1 MNCKY
6 RQCDVV
12 AGSNGFC
19 GSSHKAGYYRDLRA
33 TSAQN
38 DTKPGATS
46 TDPLPNDPDLGAT
59 SASALPVGATSSQPI
74 AVQAVDRADRL
85 KYLDKPES
93 WPMTATEVVTRN
105 ACAPQYPMHELNCIA
120 CGINQCNVGSWMS
133 ASELSD
139 ASAHIKGRV
148 INRVSLPGD
157 ADYNGVAV
165 I

>member
-19 GSSHKAGYYRDLRA
+19 GSSHKAGFYRDLRA

-59 SASALPVGATSSQPI
+59 SASVLPVGATSSQPI

-93 WPMTATEVVTRN
+93 WPTAQPMVDQQAQHN
-105 ACAPQYPMHELNCIA
+105 AATVGHGHTNE
-120 CGINQCNVGSWMS
+120 INTGSWMS
-133 ASELSD
+133 ASELSE
-139 ASAHIKGRV
+139 AGAHIKGHV